1 MLLETGLSATASL
14 SAATSLSAAALAIA
28 AFPFGLII
36 GSFLNVVILRFPEQ
50 LKNSWRRESEDFLGL
65 STESADKTLEPE
77 EELSLSTPASRCP
90 SCGVPIKPW
99 HNIPVVSYVLLGGKC
114 KACST
119 AISIQYPLVELFS
132 AVATAF
138 IVFQFGLSLMA
149 AYCLMF
155 TWVLIALTGIDFRE
169 QLLPDQITL
178 PLMWLGL
185 FANLSGT
192 FAPLNEAVIG
202 ALAGYLSL
210 WSVFWLFKLVTG
222 KEGMGY
228 GDFKLLA
235 ALGAWMGWQMLP
247 LIIILSTFVG
257 AVVGIVGLLLKAREK
272 QMPMAFGPFLAM
284 AGWIALI
291 WGDKIL
297 AWYLSVFGL

>member
-1 MLLETGLSATASL
+1 MLLETG
-14 SAATSLSAAALAIA
+14 LSAAALAIA

-36 GSFLNVVILRFPEQ
+36 GSFLNVVILLFPEQ
-50 LKNSWRRESEDFLGL
+50 LKNSWRHESEDFLGIANQ
-65 STESADKTLEPE
+65 SAEPE
-77 EELSLSTPASRCP
+77 ETLSLSAPASRCP

-99 HNIPVVSYVLLGGKC
+99 HNIPVVSYVFLGGKC

-119 AISIQYPLVELFS
+119 PISIQYPLVELFS
-132 AVATAF
+132 ALTTAF
-138 IVFQFGLSLMA
+138 IIFQFGLSLMA
-149 AYCLMF
+149 VYCLIF

-178 PLMWLGL
+178 PLLWLGL
-185 FANLSGT
+185 FANLNGT
-192 FAPLNEAVIG
+192 FVPLNEAVIG

-257 AVVGIVGLLLKAREK
+257 ALVGVVGLLMSTRER
-272 QMPMAFGPFLAM
+272 QVPMAFGPFLAM

-297 AWYLSVFGL
+297 GSYLSVFGL

>member
-1 MLLETGLSATASL
+1 MFLDTGLSIT
-14 SAATSLSAAALAIA
+14 ALAIA
-28 AFPFGLII
+28 AFPFGLIV

-50 LKNSWRRESEDFLGL
+50 LKNSWRRESEDFLGVV
-65 STESADKTLEPE
+65 SESEQAKET
-77 EELSLSTPASRCP
+77 LSLSKPASRCP

-99 HNIPVVSYVLLGGKC
+99 HNIPLISYVFLRGKC
-114 KACST
+114 RACST
-119 AISIQYPLVELFS
+119 SISMQYPLVELLS
-132 AVATAF
+132 GLATAF
-138 IVFQFGLSLMA
+138 IVYQFGLSLMA
-149 AYCLMF
+149 GYCLIF
-155 TWVLIALTGIDFRE
+155 TWVLISLTGIDFRE

-178 PLMWLGL
+178 PLLWLGL
-185 FANLSGT
+185 FANLNGI
-192 FAPLNEAVIG
+192 FVPLNEAVIG
-202 ALAGYLSL
+202 ALGGYLSL
-210 WSVFWLFKLVTG
+210 WSVFWLFKLITG

-257 AVVGIVGLLLKAREK
+257 ALVGIVGLLMKTREK
-272 QMPMAFGPFLAM
+272 QVPMAFGPFLAM

-297 AWYLSVFGL
+297 DSYLSVVGL

>member
-1 MLLETGLSATASL
+1 MFLETGLSPYALAL
-14 SAATSLSAAALAIA
+14 AAL
-28 AFPFGLII
+28 PFGLII

-50 LKNSWRRESEDFLGL
+50 LKNNWRRESEDFLGL
-65 STESADKTLEPE
+65 PSEPTEEI
-77 EELSLSTPASRCP
+77 SLSMPASRCP

-99 HNIPVVSYVLLGGKC
+99 HNIPVISYVFLRGKC
-114 KACST
+114 TACST
-119 AISIQYPLVELFS
+119 PISIQYPLVELLS
-132 AVATAF
+132 GLATAF
-138 IVFQFGLSLMA
+138 IIFQFGLSLLT
-149 AYCLMF
+149 AYCLLF
-155 TWVLIALTGIDFRE
+155 TWILIALTGIDYHD

-178 PLMWLGL
+178 PLLWVGL

-192 FAPLNEAVIG
+192 FVPINEAVIG

-210 WSVFWLFKLVTG
+210 WSVFWIFKLVTG

-247 LIIILSTFVG
+247 LIIVLSTFVG
-257 AVVGIVGLLLKAREK
+257 AVVGIVGVLSKSKDR
-272 QMPMAFGPFLAM
+272 QVPIAFGPFLAM

-297 AWYLSVFGL
+297 ESYLSLFGF

>member
-1 MLLETGLSATASL
+1 MLLETGLSP
-14 SAATSLSAAALAIA
+14 AALAIA

-50 LKNSWRRESEDFLGL
+50 LKNSWRHESEDFLGIANQ
-65 STESADKTLEPE
+65 SAEPE
-77 EELSLSTPASRCP
+77 ETLSLSAPASRCP

-99 HNIPVVSYVLLGGKC
+99 HNIPVVSYVFLGGKC

-119 AISIQYPLVELFS
+119 PISIQYPLVELFS
-132 AVATAF
+132 ALTTAF
-138 IVFQFGLSLMA
+138 IIFQFGLSLMA
-149 AYCLMF
+149 AYCLIF

-178 PLMWLGL
+178 PLLWLGL

-192 FAPLNEAVIG
+192 FVPLNEAVIG

-257 AVVGIVGLLLKAREK
+257 SLVGVVGLLMSTRER
-272 QMPMAFGPFLAM
+272 QVPMAFGPFLAM

-297 AWYLSVFGL
+297 GSYLSVFGL

>member
-1 MLLETGLSATASL
+1 MLLDTGLSPYALAL
-14 SAATSLSAAALAIA
+14 AAL
-28 AFPFGLII
+28 PFGLII

-50 LKNSWRRESEDFLGL
+50 LKNNWRRESEDFLGL
-65 STESADKTLEPE
+65 PSEPIEKITLAV
-77 EELSLSTPASRCP
+77 PASRCP

-99 HNIPVVSYVLLGGKC
+99 HNIPVISYVFLRGKC
-114 KACST
+114 TACST
-119 AISIQYPLVELFS
+119 PISIQYPLIELLCGL
-132 AVATAF
+132 ATAF
-138 IVFQFGLSLMA
+138 IVYQFGLSLMT
-149 AYCLMF
+149 AYCLLF
-155 TWVLIALTGIDFRE
+155 SWVLIALTGIDYHD

-178 PLMWLGL
+178 PLLWVGL
-185 FANLSGT
+185 FANLSST
-192 FAPLNEAVIG
+192 FVPINEAVIG

-210 WSVFWLFKLVTG
+210 WSVFWIFKLVTG

-257 AVVGIVGLLLKAREK
+257 ALVGVVGLLMSTRER
-272 QMPMAFGPFLAM
+272 QVPMAFGPFLAM

-297 AWYLSVFGL
+297 GSYLSVFGL

>member
-1 MLLETGLSATASL
+1 MLLETG
-14 SAATSLSAAALAIA
+14 LSAAALAIA

-50 LKNSWRRESEDFLGL
+50 LKNSWRHESEDFLGIANQ
-65 STESADKTLEPE
+65 SAEPE
-77 EELSLSTPASRCP
+77 ETLSLSAPASRCP

-99 HNIPVVSYVLLGGKC
+99 HNIPVVSYVFLGGKC

-119 AISIQYPLVELFS
+119 PISIQYPLVELFS
-132 AVATAF
+132 ALTTAF
-138 IVFQFGLSLMA
+138 IIFQFGLSLMA
-149 AYCLMF
+149 AYCLIF
-155 TWVLIALTGIDFRE
+155 TWVLITLTGIDFRE

-178 PLMWLGL
+178 PLLWLGL

-192 FAPLNEAVIG
+192 FVPLNEAVIG

-257 AVVGIVGLLLKAREK
+257 ALVGVVGLLMRTRER
-272 QMPMAFGPFLAM
+272 QVPMAFGPFLAM

-297 AWYLSVFGL
+297 GSYLSVFGL

>member
-1 MLLETGLSATASL
+1 MFLDTGLSG
-14 SAATSLSAAALAIA
+14 AASLSAAALAIA

-36 GSFLNVVILRFPEQ
+36 GSFLNVVILRLPEQ

-65 STESADKTLEPE
+65 AQESDEAQES
-77 EELSLSTPASRCP
+77 LSLSKPASRCP
-90 SCGVPIKPW
+90 GCGVPIKPW
-99 HNIPVVSYVLLGGKC
+99 HNIPVISYLLLRGKC
-114 KACST
+114 SACST
-119 AISIQYPLVELFS
+119 PISIQYPLVELLS
-132 AVATAF
+132 GVATAF
-138 IVFQFGLSLMA
+138 IVYQFGLSLTA

-178 PLMWLGL
+178 PLLWLGL

-192 FAPLNEAVIG
+192 FVPLNEAVIG

-210 WSVFWLFKLVTG
+210 WSVFWLFKLITG

-257 AVVGIVGLLLKAREK
+257 ALVGILGLLMKTREK
-272 QMPMAFGPFLAM
+272 QVPMAFGPFLAM

-297 AWYLSVFGL
+297 GSYLSVFGL

>member
-1 MLLETGLSATASL
+1 MFLDTGLST
-14 SAATSLSAAALAIA
+14 TALAIA

-65 STESADKTLEPE
+65 GEETAEASGEPE

-99 HNIPVVSYVLLGGKC
+99 HNIPVISYMLLRGKC
-114 KACST
+114 SACATS
-119 AISIQYPLVELFS
+119 ISIQYPLVELIS
-132 AVATAF
+132 GLATAF
-138 IVFQFGLSLMA
+138 IVYQFGLSLMA
-149 AYCLMF
+149 GYCVLF

-178 PLMWLGL
+178 PLLWLGL
-185 FANLSGT
+185 FVNLSGT
-192 FAPLNEAVIG
+192 FVPLNEAVIG

-257 AVVGIVGLLLKAREK
+257 ALVGVAGLLLKAREK
-272 QMPMAFGPFLAM
+272 QVPMAFGPFLAM

-297 AWYLSVFGL
+297 NSYLSVFGL

>member
-1 MLLETGLSATASL
+1 MLLETGLSATA
-14 SAATSLSAAALAIA
+14 SLSAAALAIA

-65 STESADKTLEPE
+65 AAEESAEPE
-77 EELSLSTPASRCP
+77 EELSLSAPASRCP

-99 HNIPVVSYVLLGGKC
+99 HNIPVISYVLLGGKC

-119 AISIQYPLVELFS
+119 AISIQYPLVELLS
-132 AVATAF
+132 ALATAF
-138 IVFQFGLSLMA
+138 IVFQFGLSLMT

-192 FAPLNEAVIG
+192 FVPLNEAVIG

-257 AVVGIVGLLLKAREK
+257 ALVGVAGLLLKAREK

>member
-1 MLLETGLSATASL
+1 MLLETGLSP
-14 SAATSLSAAALAIA
+14 AALAIA

-50 LKNSWRRESEDFLGL
+50 LKNSWRHESEDFLGIA
-65 STESADKTLEPE
+65 TQSAEPE
-77 EELSLSTPASRCP
+77 ETLSLSAPASRCP

-99 HNIPVVSYVLLGGKC
+99 HNIPVVSYVFLGGKC

-119 AISIQYPLVELFS
+119 PISIQYPLVELFS
-132 AVATAF
+132 ALTTAF
-138 IVFQFGLSLMA
+138 IIFQFGLSLMA
-149 AYCLMF
+149 AYCLIF

-178 PLMWLGL
+178 PLLWLGL
-185 FANLSGT
+185 LANLNGT
-192 FAPLNEAVIG
+192 FVPLNEAVIG

-257 AVVGIVGLLLKAREK
+257 ALVGVVGLLMSTRER
-272 QMPMAFGPFLAM
+272 QVPMAFGPFLAM

-297 AWYLSVFGL
+297 GSYLSVFGL

>member
-1 MLLETGLSATASL
+1 M
-14 SAATSLSAAALAIA
+14 
-28 AFPFGLII
+28 F
-36 GSFLNVVILRFPEQ
+36 
-50 LKNSWRRESEDFLGL
+50 
-65 STESADKTLEPE
+65 
-77 EELSLSTPASRCP
+77 
-90 SCGVPIKPW
+90 
-99 HNIPVVSYVLLGGKC
+99 LGGKC

-119 AISIQYPLVELFS
+119 PISIQYPLVELFS
-132 AVATAF
+132 ALATAF

-149 AYCLMF
+149 AYCLIF

-178 PLMWLGL
+178 PLLWLGL

-192 FAPLNEAVIG
+192 FVPLNEAVIG

-235 ALGAWMGWQMLP
+235 ALGLGW
-247 LIIILSTFVG
+247 
-257 AVVGIVGLLLKAREK
+257 
-272 QMPMAFGPFLAM
+272 
-284 AGWIALI
+284 AGRCCR
-291 WGDKIL
+291 
-297 AWYLSVFGL
+297 